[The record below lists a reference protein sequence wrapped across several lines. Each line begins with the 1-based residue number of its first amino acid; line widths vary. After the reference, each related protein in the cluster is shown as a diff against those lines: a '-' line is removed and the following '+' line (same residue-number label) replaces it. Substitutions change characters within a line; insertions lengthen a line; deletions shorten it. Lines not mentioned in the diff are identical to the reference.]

1 MAQTTVSVP
10 EIGDF
15 DSVPVIEVLVA
26 LGDHVDVEDPLV
38 TLESDKATMDVP
50 SPFAGVVRDIMVSVG
65 DEVASGTQIVV
76 LERDGEQAS
85 NEPPDEPDSSRAPA
99 AASADKAAGQDI
111 TLTVPDIGDFDA
123 VPVIEVHVRPGSVV
137 NVEDPLVTLESDKA
151 TMDVPATHAGTI
163 RTVAVNVGDEI
174 AQGAIIAT
182 LAPAQDD
189 GSTAQATSAALPA
202 EPALQESDPEPST
215 APEDT
220 SAKPQPSRG
229 PAKPGRGSPTAV
241 ISAQPVESNAISH
254 ATPAI
259 RRFARE
265 LGVDLG
271 KVTGTGR
278 KGRILRDDV
287 LRFVKTSLDTP
298 ERATGAGIEPI
309 PAVDFSK
316 FGETQTR
323 PLSRIKALSGPHLHR
338 AWLNI
343 PHVTHHDEAD
353 VTELEAFRASLKEDA
368 KAQGVRLTPL
378 SFIMKAMV
386 VALREF
392 PTFNASLSPDG
403 ESMILKSYFNIGI
416 AVDTP
421 NGLVVP
427 VLRDVDKKGIFEI
440 SSELAEVSQRARDA
454 KLSPKDLQGGCISI
468 SSLGGIGGIGFTPI
482 INAPEVAILGVSRS
496 RTSPV
501 WTGESFAPRVMLPL
515 DLSYDHRVID
525 GAEAARF
532 MVHLAAVL
540 SDIRRLV
547 L

>member
-1 MAQTTVSVP
+1 M
-10 EIGDF
+10 
-15 DSVPVIEVLVA
+15 
-26 LGDHVDVEDPLV
+26 
-38 TLESDKATMDVP
+38 
-50 SPFAGVVRDIMVSVG
+50 
-65 DEVASGTQIVV
+65 
-76 LERDGEQAS
+76 
-85 NEPPDEPDSSRAPA
+85 
-99 AASADKAAGQDI
+99 
-111 TLTVPDIGDFDA
+111 
-123 VPVIEVHVRPGSVV
+123 
-137 NVEDPLVTLESDKA
+137 
-151 TMDVPATHAGTI
+151 
-163 RTVAVNVGDEI
+163 
-174 AQGAIIAT
+174 
-182 LAPAQDD
+182 
-189 GSTAQATSAALPA
+189 
-202 EPALQESDPEPST
+202 
-215 APEDT
+215 
-220 SAKPQPSRG
+220 
-229 PAKPGRGSPTAV
+229 
-241 ISAQPVESNAISH
+241 
-254 ATPAI
+254 
-259 RRFARE
+259 
-265 LGVDLG
+265 
-271 KVTGTGR
+271 
-278 KGRILRDDV
+278 
-287 LRFVKTSLDTP
+287 KTSLDTP